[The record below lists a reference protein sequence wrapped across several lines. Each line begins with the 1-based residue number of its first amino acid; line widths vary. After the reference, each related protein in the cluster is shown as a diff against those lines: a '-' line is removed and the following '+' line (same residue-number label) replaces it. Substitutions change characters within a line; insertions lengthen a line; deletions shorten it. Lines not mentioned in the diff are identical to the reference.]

1 MQSTSTQRDS
11 MMKTTLNR
19 YHHHR
24 NRRGNLLVGCTAV
37 LAVVIVLG
45 IIATVFVVRSYRG
58 WVATGIEKG
67 VDATLV
73 ELEIDDSEQEQIKG
87 HVATLLEKY
96 KTKQIDNVQFFG
108 VFEKLVDSPLVA
120 AAMVGVID
128 KLYIDDSGLS
138 EDEKTHAAV
147 QLRRYAM
154 GLSQKDISAN
164 TLESV
169 LASVSTD
176 TPDDND
182 IRMQYQAGPGGTTE
196 YALRSQDE
204 VSDDDLRELIAQA
217 MAEADA
223 AGIQANPA
231 EIDLSDTI
239 GVAMAN
245 ALGEDPADWVPGY
258 ELPAPAASN
267 DDSDADTDPMSEPE
281 EPADDQGP

>member
-1 MQSTSTQRDS
+1 
-11 MMKTTLNR
+11 MKTQLNR
-19 YHHHR
+19 YHHN
-24 NRRGNLLVGCTAV
+24 NRHGNLLVGC
-37 LAVVIVLG
+37 LAVIGLIVVLG
-45 IIATVFVVRSYRG
+45 IIATVFVMRSYRG
-58 WVATGIEKG
+58 WIATGIEKG
-67 VDATLV
+67 VDTTLV

-87 HVATLLEKY
+87 HVTTLLEKY
-96 KTKQIDNVQFFG
+96 KTKQIDNKQFFG
-108 VFEKLVDSPLVA
+108 VFEKLVNSPLVA
-120 AAMVGVID
+120 AAMVGAID
-128 KLYIDDSGLS
+128 KLYIDESGLS
-138 EDEKTHAAV
+138 DDEKALAAV

-176 TPDDND
+176 SPDDND
-182 IRMQYQAGPGGTTE
+182 IRLQYQAGPGGTTE

-217 MAEADA
+217 TAEADK
-223 AGIQANPA
+223 AGIEPNPH

-258 ELPAPAASN
+258 ELPAPPAE
-267 DDSDADTDPMSEPE
+267 DDEADADTDPTTEPE
-281 EPADDQGP
+281 EPADDEGP

>member
-1 MQSTSTQRDS
+1 
-11 MMKTTLNR
+11 MKTQLKR
-19 YHHHR
+19 YQHR
-24 NRRGNLLVGCTAV
+24 SRSGNLLVGCLAV

-45 IIATVFVVRSYRG
+45 IIATVFVMRSYRG

-73 ELEIDDSEQEQIKG
+73 ELEIDDSEQEQIRG

-138 EDEKTHAAV
+138 EDEKALAAV
-147 QLRRYAM
+147 QLRRYSM

-182 IRMQYQAGPGGTTE
+182 IRMQYQAGPSGTTE

-217 MAEADA
+217 MAEADK
-223 AGIQANPA
+223 AGVEANPA

-258 ELPAPAASN
+258 ELPAPSAAN
-267 DDSDADTDPMSEPE
+267 DEADTETDPTS
-281 EPADDQGP
+281 EPADDEGP